1 MMGANGGSM
10 KILLSIFLTAS
21 TFAQILSFRDVKFDN
36 VSKEDGKTK
45 RTDGM
50 IHLDKDARV
59 ISFSSDNRVLTNI
72 RYEDIE
78 SINYYEDPK
87 EVQIRFNSGG
97 AGDVATFK
105 LDGGNR
111 NDILSR
117 LEIQTGKTITRA
129 KKK

>member
-1 MMGANGGSM
+1 M
-10 KILLSIFLTAS
+10 KRVLFLLLACSAAH
-21 TFAQILSFRDVKFDN
+21 AQILSFRDVKFDY

-45 RTDGM
+45 RADGM

-59 ISFSSDNRVLTNI
+59 VSFGSENRVLTNI
-72 RYEDIE
+72 RYEDIQA
-78 SINYYEDPK
+78 ITYYEDPK
-87 EVQIRFNSGG
+87 ELQIRFDSGG
-97 AGDVATFK
+97 AGDVANFK

-117 LEIQTGKTITRA
+117 LEIQTGKSIART